1 MFAFIKDSIQ
11 QRRAPVHF
19 TNDERNLLSVAFKN
33 LVTPKRTT
41 WRTILAVEQSG
52 GGQSQ
57 QAISQYKAI
66 IEERLHRDCEEI
78 VKLVQ
83 ASVMPK
89 LQNNGGQVK
98 SHKVVEE
105 YAFFY
110 KMIGDYYRYASEA
123 ASWQVSKE

>member
-1 MFAFIKDSIQ
+1 M
-11 QRRAPVHF
+11 
-19 TNDERNLLSVAFKN
+19 
-33 LVTPKRTT
+33 TPKRTT

-52 GGQSQ
+52 GGQAQ
-57 QAISQYKAI
+57 QAIAHYKAV

-83 ASVMPK
+83 QTIMPK
-89 LQNNGGQVK
+89 LQNSSNK
-98 SHKVVEE
+98 SHKVYEE

-123 ASWQVSKE
+123 ASS